1 MRPLVGDILAASL
14 LHRYINVLG
23 AAALLAYSAMAVL
36 SYLQAPA
43 LWDQAYSPN
52 ATAFF
57 NALYGVE
64 QVDAIRALFGGPLAV
79 VLTHWVPLIV
89 ASAAGV
95 ALLFLLSQQ
104 STVMSETT
112 GKLVLKWAVAFTAVS
127 AFAYPIFTQDFWL
140 SVVWGDMIASGINPY
155 YEKFTPEMLSGL
167 PLDHFPMT
175 MSYGPLWALIA
186 GAVVA
191 VGGGSVIVTAVLF
204 KVALAA
210 AWCATL
216 LLVDRIMRLIAPGT
230 RALSVAI
237 VGWVPLG
244 VWQTVGEG
252 HNDIAMALP
261 ALLWL
266 LLLLQDRWSAPLAL
280 AASAVCKYTMA
291 PLMLVDVLHC
301 LKTQRMPIW
310 QYALR
315 LIVPALFAIAVLGA
329 FYRSPQ
335 FFDGVRLISS
345 WHFLQPSDAFAAINT
360 ALGDWLD
367 PLAPLVTAIFP
378 AIAIHQFYLYWK
390 SPDTEQLLRT
400 SIAVMAAVSLAAIN
414 HLWPWYLIWTL
425 PMVALIPGWWLSR
438 FILGLAIFAPFTV
451 IVWWVPEAE
460 DYKDLAAL
468 VMYAGAAMWTLLT
481 TPEEEPAVE
490 EVPNVIRHVDFVRA
504 RSSEP
509 ATMSAA
515 PVAGPRRQEMRVKS
529 AAAEN
534 RGTYAAGE

>member
-1 MRPLVGDILAASL
+1 LAASS

-23 AAALLAYSAMAVL
+23 AAATLAYLAMSLL

-43 LWDQAYSPN
+43 LWDPTYAPN
-52 ATAFF
+52 ATGFF
-57 NALYGVE
+57 NALYGTE

-79 VLTHWVPLIV
+79 VVTHWVPLII
-89 ASAAGV
+89 ASAAAV

-104 STVMSETT
+104 STTLAETT
-112 GKLVLKWAVAFTAVS
+112 ANLVLKWAVAFAAVS
-127 AFAYPIFTQDFWL
+127 SIAYPIFTQDFWL
-140 SVVWGDMIASGINPY
+140 SIVWGDMIASGINPY
-155 YEKFTPEMLSGL
+155 YEKFTPEMLNGL

-175 MSYGPLWALIA
+175 MSYGPLWALVS

-191 VGGGSVIVTAVLF
+191 VGGGSVLATAVLF
-204 KVALAA
+204 KAALGA

-216 LLVDRIMRLIAPGT
+216 WLVDRIMRQTASGT
-230 RALSVAI
+230 RALSLAVA
-237 VGWVPLG
+237 GWIPLG

-266 LLLLQDRWSAPLAL
+266 LLLLQNKWSAPLAL

-291 PLMLVDVLHC
+291 PLLLVDVLHC
-301 LKTQRMPIW
+301 LKTRHMPLW
-310 QYALR
+310 RYAVR
-315 LIVPALFAIAVLGA
+315 LILPAIFSVAVLA
-329 FYRSPQ
+329 VFYRSPQ

-345 WHFLQPSDAFAAINT
+345 WHFLQPSDAFAAIDT
-360 ALGDWLD
+360 ALGEWLS
-367 PLAPLVTAIFP
+367 PLGRVVTAIFP
-378 AIAIHQFYLYWK
+378 AIAIHQCVMFWK
-390 SPDTEQLLRT
+390 RPDTEQLIRT
-400 SIAVMAAVSLAAIN
+400 SIAVMAAVSFAAIS

-425 PMVALIPGWWLSR
+425 PLVALVPGWWLSR

-504 RSSEP
+504 RSAEP
-509 ATMSAA
+509 AAV
-515 PVAGPRRQEMRVKS
+515 PVSVISPRRQEMRVKS
-529 AAAEN
+529 AA
-534 RGTYAAGE
+534 GEG

>member
-1 MRPLVGDILAASL
+1 MRPWWGIVLAASS

-23 AAALLAYSAMAVL
+23 AAATLAYLAMSLL

-43 LWDQAYSPN
+43 LWDPTYAPN
-52 ATAFF
+52 ATGFF
-57 NALYGVE
+57 NALYGTE

-79 VLTHWVPLIV
+79 VVTHWVPLII
-89 ASAAGV
+89 ASAAAV

-104 STVMSETT
+104 STTLAETT
-112 GKLVLKWAVAFTAVS
+112 ANLVLKWSVAFAAVS
-127 AFAYPIFTQDFWL
+127 SIAYPIFTQDFWL
-140 SVVWGDMIASGINPY
+140 SIVWGDMIASGINPY
-155 YEKFTPEMLSGL
+155 YEKFTPEMLNGL

-175 MSYGPLWALIA
+175 MSYGPLWALVS

-191 VGGGSVIVTAVLF
+191 VGGGSVLATAVLF
-204 KVALAA
+204 KAALGA

-216 LLVDRIMRLIAPGT
+216 WLVDRIMRQTAPGT
-230 RALSVAI
+230 RALSLAVA
-237 VGWVPLG
+237 GWIPLG

-266 LLLLQDRWSAPLAL
+266 LLLLQNKWSAPLAL

-291 PLMLVDVLHC
+291 PLLLVDVLHC
-301 LKTQRMPIW
+301 LKTRHMPLW
-310 QYALR
+310 RYAVR
-315 LIVPALFAIAVLGA
+315 LILPAIFSVAVLA
-329 FYRSPQ
+329 VFYRSPQ

-345 WHFLQPSDAFAAINT
+345 WHFLQPSDAFAAIDT
-360 ALGDWLD
+360 ALGEWLS
-367 PLAPLVTAIFP
+367 PLGRVVTAIFP
-378 AIAIHQFYLYWK
+378 AIAIHQCVMFWK
-390 SPDTEQLLRT
+390 RPDTEQLIRT
-400 SIAVMAAVSLAAIN
+400 SIAVMAAVSFAAIS

-425 PMVALIPGWWLSR
+425 PLVALVPGWWLSR

-504 RSSEP
+504 RSSR
-509 ATMSAA
+509 
-515 PVAGPRRQEMRVKS
+515 AGRDARFGDQPEAS
-529 AAAEN
+529 
-534 RGTYAAGE
+534 GDAGEVGCRRGLSGSK

>member
-1 MRPLVGDILAASL
+1 M
-14 LHRYINVLG
+14 
-23 AAALLAYSAMAVL
+23 LAYLAMSVL

-43 LWDQAYSPN
+43 LWDPAYSPN

-57 NALYGVE
+57 NALYGTE

-79 VLTHWVPLIV
+79 VVSHWVPLII
-89 ASAAGV
+89 ASASAV
-95 ALLFLLSQQ
+95 ALLFLLSQE
-104 STVMSETT
+104 STTVADTT
-112 GKLVLKWAVAFTAVS
+112 AVLVLKWSIAFTAVS
-127 AFAYPIFTQDFWL
+127 AIAYPIFTQDFWL
-140 SVVWGDMIASGINPY
+140 SVIWGDMISSGINPY
-155 YEKFTPEMLSGL
+155 YEKFTPEMLDGL

-175 MSYGPLWALIA
+175 MSYGPLWALIS

-191 VGGGSVIVTAVLF
+191 IGGGSVLATAVLF
-204 KVALAA
+204 KAALAA

-216 LLVDRIMRLIAPGT
+216 WLIDRIMRLIAPGT
-230 RALSVAI
+230 RALSLAVA
-237 VGWVPLG
+237 GWVPLG

-266 LLLLQDRWSAPLAL
+266 FLLLQNKWSAPLAL

-301 LKTQRMPIW
+301 LKGREMPLW
-310 QYALR
+310 KYAVR
-315 LIVPALFAIAVLGA
+315 LIVPALFSLAVLAA

-345 WHFLQPSDAFAAINT
+345 WHFLQPGDAFAAVNT
-360 ALGDWLD
+360 ALGDWLG
-367 PLAPLVTAIFP
+367 PLGPLVTAIFP
-378 AIAIHQFYLYWK
+378 VIAIHQCVLFWK
-390 SPDTEQLLRT
+390 RSDTEQLLKT
-400 SIAVMAAVSLAAIN
+400 TIAVMAAVSFAAIS

-425 PMVALIPGWWLSR
+425 PLVALLPGWWLSR
-438 FILGLAIFAPFTV
+438 FILGLVIFAPFTV

-468 VMYAGAAMWTLLT
+468 ILYAAAAMWTLLT
-481 TPEEEPAVE
+481 TPEEEPSVE

-509 ATMSAA
+509 AAM
-515 PVAGPRRQEMRVKS
+515 PVSVVAQRRQEMRVKS
-529 AAAEN
+529 V
-534 RGTYAAGE
+534 AAGEG

>member
-1 MRPLVGDILAASL
+1 MWPLVGDILAASS

-23 AAALLAYSAMAVL
+23 AAALLAYSAMAAM
-36 SYLQAPA
+36 SYMQAPA

-52 ATAFF
+52 ATGFF

-79 VLTHWVPLIV
+79 VLTHWVPLIL

-95 ALLFLLSQQ
+95 ALLFVLSQQ
-104 STVMSETT
+104 STVLAETT
-112 GKLVLKWAVAFTAVS
+112 ARLVLKWAVAFAVIS

-140 SVVWGDMIASGINPY
+140 SVVWGDMVASGSNPY

-175 MSYGPLWALIA
+175 MSYGPLWGLIA

-191 VGGGSVIVTAVLF
+191 VGGGSVILTAVLF
-204 KVALAA
+204 KAALVA

-216 LLVDRIMRLIAPGT
+216 LLVDRIMSLVAPGT
-230 RALSVAI
+230 RALSLAVI
-237 VGWVPLG
+237 GWVPLG

-266 LLLLQDRWSAPLAL
+266 FLLLQDRWSAPLAL

-291 PLMLVDVLHC
+291 PLMIVDVLHC
-301 LKTQRMPIW
+301 LRTQRMPLW
-310 QYALR
+310 KYALR
-315 LIVPALFAIAVLGA
+315 LVVPALFSIAVLGA

-345 WHFLQPSDAFAAINT
+345 WHFLQPGDAFAAVNT
-360 ALGDWLD
+360 ALGGWLGF
-367 PLAPLVTAIFP
+367 LAPLITAIFP
-378 AIAIHQFYLYWK
+378 AIAIHQCVLYWK
-390 SPDTEQLLRT
+390 RPDTEQLMRT
-400 SIAVMAAVSLAAIN
+400 SIAMMAAVSFAAIN

-425 PMVALIPGWWLSR
+425 PLVALVPGWWLSR

-451 IVWWVPEAE
+451 IFWWVPEAE

-468 VMYAGAAMWTLLT
+468 GMYAGAAMWTLLT
-481 TPEEEPAVE
+481 TPEEEASVE

-504 RSSEP
+504 RSSGP
-509 ATMSAA
+509 APMSAA
-515 PVAGPRRQEMRVKS
+515 VAVASPRRQDMRVKS
-529 AAAEN
+529 AAA
-534 RGTYAAGE
+534 AGES